1 MIEGLTFEYAHAR
14 IGSGLSRRPGDRL
27 WQQLRAARSVAAL
40 LDLVR
45 ASPAAPWVS
54 GVAASSDGD
63 AIEGALRQQLRA
75 RIGEVASWAP
85 EPWRSPVL
93 YTRELI
99 ALPALL
105 HLRTAEPPPRWIA
118 LDSEL
123 GRYALAD
130 RMQRRAAIAA
140 GPLAALANALEEA
153 DDAIAGHVQAITARG
168 HDPLHL
174 VLRAWLQAWQAHWP
188 AVSRDAAVELRRI
201 VRAVELHVG
210 RFGSLRQED
219 TTSARQTLAATL
231 VTLIHRF
238 AAQPAELFAY
248 LAVFALDLE
257 RLRSEFIRCTRS
269 VLAAA

>member
-14 IGSGLSRRPGDRL
+14 IGAGLSHRPGDRL
-27 WQQLRAARSVAAL
+27 WLQLRAARSVAAL

-45 ASPAAPWVS
+45 ASPTAPWVS
-54 GVAASSDGD
+54 GIPVSGDGD
-63 AIEGALRQQLRA
+63 VIEDALRQQLRA

-85 EPWRSPVL
+85 EPWRSAVL

-99 ALPALL
+99 ALPALM

-118 LDSEL
+118 LDPDL
-123 GRYALAD
+123 ARYALAD
-130 RMQRRAAIAA
+130 RMQRRVAIAA
-140 GPLAALANALEEA
+140 GPLAALANALDQA
-153 DDAIAGHVQAITARG
+153 DDASTWHVQAITARG
-168 HDPLHL
+168 RDPLHL
-174 VLRAWLQAWQAHWP
+174 ALRTWLNAWQENWP
-188 AVSRDAAVELRRI
+188 AISLDAAAGLRRV

-210 RFGSLRQED
+210 RFGSLQPED
-219 TTSARQTLAATL
+219 TAPARQTLAATL

-257 RLRSEFIRCTRS
+257 RLRAEFMRCARS
-269 VLAAA
+269 VQAAA